1 LLFGTLATSPIFVST
16 CYCAS
21 GKIYFLI
28 PFLYMKHYLPVLLAV
43 AALSGGCASIV
54 SHSRWPVAI
63 TSVPVGAK
71 VVILNRQGQE
81 VFSGPTPAAVT
92 LNSGSSFFRREAYTL
107 QFSRDGYEPKTTMLT
122 TSVNGWYFGNLLFG
136 GAIGMLIVD
145 PATGSM
151 YRLDQKEVQVALS
164 QGQALNLPEAKPNE
178 LQVVSLE
185 SVPATLRYKLLP
197 VK

>member
-1 LLFGTLATSPIFVST
+1 
-16 CYCAS
+16 
-21 GKIYFLI
+21 
-28 PFLYMKHYLPVLLAV
+28 MKYYLPALI
-43 AALSGGCASIV
+43 AAASLCGGCASIV
-54 SHSRWPVAI
+54 SHSRWSVAI
-63 TSVPVGAK
+63 SSVPVGAN
-71 VVILNRQGQE
+71 VVIINREGKE

-107 QFSRDGYEPKTTMLT
+107 KFSRDGYEPKTTALT
-122 TSVNGWYFGNLLFG
+122 SSVNGWYFGNLLFG

-151 YRLDQKEVQVALS
+151 YRLDQREVQVALA
-164 QGQALNLPEAKPNE
+164 QGQALNLPEAKPGE

-185 SVPATLRYKLLP
+185 SVPANLRYKLLP